1 MKINYVK
8 KTILAPLLISCG
20 VAVSL
25 SLQGPLAAILFAF
38 GLICVCYLEANLFTG
53 KVGYLWRNEKLKL
66 LDILIINLVFGWL
79 IGVFIGIANP
89 SLVVEAKNRIV
100 LWTFNFSFFIK
111 SILCGIVMY
120 LAVELYKRKTTLG
133 ILLGIPLFILC
144 GFQHCIANII
154 VLGVAKTFSPTIFLC
169 IIGNTVGSILTDLL
183 VTNKK
188 E

>member
-1 MKINYVK
+1 MIK
-8 KTILAPLLISCG
+8 KSILASVFISFG
-20 VAVSL
+20 VTVSL
-25 SLQGPLAAILFAF
+25 TLGNPLGAILFSF
-38 GLICVCYLEANLFTG
+38 GLLCVCGFNANLFTG
-53 KVGYLWRNEKLKL
+53 KAGYLWRTEKLKL
-66 LDILIINLVFGWL
+66 FQILIINLVSGWL
-79 IGVFIGIANP
+79 MGFLISIANP
-89 SLVVEAKNRIV
+89 NLVIEAKNRIV

-133 ILLGIPLFILC
+133 ILFGIPLFILC

-183 VTNKK
+183 VTNQK